1 MPLPQSD
8 PRYPDV
14 VDIWTSYRDLTRFLE
29 STRLALTRER
39 ALWNGVEFHS
49 PEDVVLQAEGVGG
62 PTSTYRV
69 KVADHLGALAD
80 DEVLAGL
87 VLLKTASLCEALF
100 RLLLAVDELSGG
112 VETWGTRGLTVG
124 GRQWADA
131 MGGEAGAVD
140 VYVHRNAVAHGSTTW
155 TTTMSDRLK
164 RAGGVPPALGTPV
177 TVASQLETFRAR
189 LRSLMR
195 LTGLTIG

>member
-1 MPLPQSD
+1 MPLSSSD
-8 PRYPDV
+8 PRFPEV

-62 PTSTYRV
+62 PASKYRV
-69 KVADHLGALAD
+69 KVIDHLDALAD

-87 VLLKTASLCEALF
+87 VLLKTASLCESLF

-112 VETWGTRGLTVG
+112 VEVWGTNGIVLAG
-124 GRQWADA
+124 QQWADVL
-131 MGGEAGAVD
+131 GGQAGVVD
-140 VYVHRNAVAHGSTTW
+140 VYVHRNAVAHGTTTW
-155 TTTMSDRLK
+155 TPQMVRRLQG
-164 RAGGVPPALGTPV
+164 AGGVPPALGTSV
-177 TVASQLETFRAR
+177 SVAGQLEMFRAR